1 VCELL
6 PVDFFAVVLDLED
19 VDDFGL
25 LLLEAT
31 VFRGA
36 ELDEVVVLGGVWLAA
51 LKAYGS
57 ASAGATGV
65 S

>member
-1 VCELL
+1 VCELP

-51 LKAYGS
+51 LKA
-57 ASAGATGV
+57 
-65 S
+65 